1 MRLFSR
7 CRSGR
12 LPVIALCG
20 LIVGCVLT
28 NDGMAVWAAQ
38 PDQSLQEAGDSLKV
52 NVEDMV
58 AHGGM
63 GDAKAILHHCGE
75 ASRYAESILKQ
86 LSNSHPGRDESV
98 TSLNEVIRHCKRV
111 SEIGAQADPGVLL
124 NPAIKARTA
133 ARSALKS
140 LGLAK

>member
-1 MRLFSR
+1 M
-7 CRSGR
+7 
-12 LPVIALCG
+12 V
-20 LIVGCVLT
+20 VL
-28 NDGMAVWAAQ
+28 AAQ
-38 PDQSLQEAGDSLKV
+38 PDQSWQEAGDGLKV

-75 ASRYAESILKQ
+75 AARYAESILKH
-86 LSNSHPGRDESV
+86 LSSAHPGGDEGV

-124 NPAIKARTA
+124 NPALKARTA

>member
-1 MRLFSR
+1 MRLLSKR
-7 CRSGR
+7 R
-12 LPVIALCG
+12 LYIVLLG
-20 LIVGCVLT
+20 LIIGCVLT
-28 NDGMAVWAAQ
+28 NDQMVAVAAQ
-38 PDQSLQEAGDSLKV
+38 PDPSLQEAGDGLKV

-75 ASRYAESILKQ
+75 AASYADSILKQ
-86 LSNSHPGRDESV
+86 LSHSHPGRDEGV
-98 TSLNEVIRHCKRV
+98 ASLNDVIRQCKRV
-111 SEIGAQADPGVLL
+111 LEIGAQADPGVLL
-124 NPAIKARTA
+124 NPALKARTA